1 VIFPLKL
8 RLRRRYFHARR
19 QNPVSDT
26 LLFGK
31 FWIRGLGM
39 SLDRRNTAFVLC
51 GLALSTGL
59 AIAGARAQSNP
70 PQSPAAPKLAEEQF
84 KNIKVLKGVP
94 ADLVFPSMN
103 FITASLGVECE
114 YCHVRGDRGLDFE
127 KDDKKTKVT
136 ARKMM
141 EMMFAIN
148 KDNFEGHRD
157 VTCYSCH
164 RGAADPV
171 ATPIIPGEE
180 PKPEVE
186 RGKATGDA
194 KPVLPPADQLLDK
207 YLAAIG
213 GEAALEKVTSRVEK
227 GKINANGQQ
236 LPIEVYAKAPDKRI
250 SVMHLSNGESITAF
264 DGKQGWLSNAG
275 HPHMM
280 SAAEN
285 DAARIDSD
293 LYFAEHVKNLYKK
306 FTVVP
311 GEKIDGHETYLVL
324 GRNEGQPPLR
334 LYFDQQSGLLLRLVR
349 YAETALGRN
358 PTQIDYADY
367 RDADGV
373 KTPYRWTLARPG
385 NRFTIQIELVQQNV
399 PVDDAKFTAPPP
411 LPPPPDKKPAGQ

>member
-1 VIFPLKL
+1 
-8 RLRRRYFHARR
+8 
-19 QNPVSDT
+19 
-26 LLFGK
+26 
-31 FWIRGLGM
+31 M
-39 SLDRRNTAFVLC
+39 SFDRRNTTFVLC
-51 GLALSTGL
+51 GWALSTGL
-59 AIAGARAQSNP
+59 AIAGAKAQSSP
-70 PQSPAAPKLAEEQF
+70 APQSPAPKLAEEEF

-94 ADLVFPSMN
+94 ADQIRPSMQ

-148 KDNFEGHRD
+148 KENFEGHRD

-171 ATPIIPGEE
+171 ATPIITDEE
-180 PKPEVE
+180 PKPEAE
-186 RGKATGDA
+186 RGKAPGDA

-207 YLAAIG
+207 CLAAIG

-250 SVMHLSNGESITAF
+250 SIMHLPNGESVTAF

-280 SAAEN
+280 TAAEN

-293 LYFAEHVKNLYKK
+293 LYFAAHVKNLYKK
-306 FTVVP
+306 FTVAP
-311 GEKIDGHETYLVL
+311 GEKIDGHDTYLVL

-334 LYFDQQSGLLLRLVR
+334 LYFDQQTGLLLRLVR

-373 KTPYRWTLARPG
+373 KIPYRWTLARPG
-385 NRFTIQIELVQQNV
+385 NRFTIQVDQVQQNV
-399 PVDDAKFTAPPP
+399 PVEDAKFTPPP
-411 LPPPPDKKPAGQ
+411 MPPSPDQKPAGH

>member
-1 VIFPLKL
+1 
-8 RLRRRYFHARR
+8 
-19 QNPVSDT
+19 
-26 LLFGK
+26 
-31 FWIRGLGM
+31 M
-39 SLDRRNTAFVLC
+39 SLNRGNTTVVLC
-51 GLALSTGL
+51 GLALSTVL
-59 AIAGARAQSNP
+59 VIAAARAQSSAA
-70 PQSPAAPKLAEEQF
+70 PQSPAPKLAEEQF

-94 ADLVFPSMN
+94 ADQIFPSMQ
-103 FITASLGVECE
+103 FIAASLGVECE
-114 YCHVRGDRGLDFE
+114 YCHVRGDKGLEFE

-136 ARKMM
+136 ARKMV

-148 KDNFEGHRD
+148 KENFEGHRD

-171 ATPIIPGEE
+171 ATPVIADEE
-180 PKPEVE
+180 SKPEAQ
-186 RGKATGDA
+186 RGKAPGEA

-213 GEAALEKVTSRVEK
+213 GEAALQKVTSRVEK

-236 LPIEVYAKAPDKRI
+236 LPIEVYAKAPDRRTSI
-250 SVMHLSNGESITAF
+250 MHMPNGESITAF

-293 LYFAEHVKNLYKK
+293 LYFAAHVKNLYKK

-311 GEKIDGHETYLVL
+311 GEKIDGHDTYLVI

-334 LYFDQQSGLLLRLVR
+334 LYFDQQSGMLLRLVR

-373 KTPYRWTLARPG
+373 KVAYRWTLARPG
-385 NRFTIQIELVQQNV
+385 NRFTIQIDQVQQNV
-399 PVDDAKFTAPPP
+399 PVDDAKFAPPP
-411 LPPPPDKKPAGQ
+411 PPAVQ